1 MQVIRLIRCQEDEV
15 WAEPDFDVY
24 DIIGKVKEHLLARL
38 RTSTLKPS
46 KLKSP
51 QNQIVNWLQGLGT
64 RNGDLLEYFSEPLP
78 DIYLRDLRSLWIVKG
93 LSEEILL
100 LKLREFKEGHPL
112 QPEEEMIVKSPE
124 EPELRLVCY
133 LAITG

>member
-1 MQVIRLIRCQEDEV
+1 L
-15 WAEPDFDVY
+15 ASG
-24 DIIGKVKEHLLARL
+24 IGA
-38 RTSTLKPS
+38 
-46 KLKSP
+46 
-51 QNQIVNWLQGLGT
+51 GD
-64 RNGDLLEYFSEPLP
+64 GDLLEYFSEPLP
-78 DIYLRDLRSLWIVKG
+78 DIYLRDLRSLWISKG

-112 QPEEEMIVKSPE
+112 QPEKERIVKSPE